1 MKKFIKITE
10 TLKAKTE
17 NQITSKIFH
26 TASVKKFSAN
36 FVEVVKRVNFKNGS
50 ANHLINNCVKENV
63 QDLVLGR
70 TLPADTDFALVN
82 IHTYKDVWKRDNSK
96 FPCTKVYNSFN
107 YTQDIQYETRLIE
120 LSTIGEF
127 KLVIL
132 VPNESDVLQGVFEKL
147 TTDGLQDTVDSIL
160 PIFTTTTQ
168 LSAPNISINSTLITQ
183 EQNSEHCCECMQH
196 GIVTINSEG
205 IETKVLTCLYKSSD
219 DKTSQRKQ
227 DKNVNKEA
235 GFYFAILFKDVAL
248 FTGQYLNNNNKY

>member
-82 IHTYKDVWKRDNSK
+82 IHTYK
-96 FPCTKVYNSFN
+96 
-107 YTQDIQYETRLIE
+107 LIE

-147 TTDGLQDTVDSIL
+147 TTDGLQDTVDSIQ